1 MSQASTQT
9 ISIAAPRDTVLDLV
23 ADPARLPEW
32 APAFAP
38 VIRPEGDDWIVG
50 EGDQE
55 LRVRVRVSR
64 ELGTVDFLA
73 AAPLPAREIGAFT
86 RVVPD
91 GRGCA
96 YTFTQLFPDD
106 MDDAEI
112 ERRRATV
119 AEELRTVR
127 ALCAEPA

>member
-1 MSQASTQT
+1 MPHAATQT
-9 ISIAAPRDTVLDLV
+9 ISIPAPRDTVLDLV

-38 VIRPEGDDWIVG
+38 VIRPDGDDWIVG

-55 LRVRVRVSR
+55 LRIHVRVSR

-73 AAPLPAREIGAFT
+73 AAALPSREIGAFP
-86 RVVPD
+86 RVVPHGD
-91 GRGCA
+91 GGA

-127 ALCAEPA
+127 ALCTEPA